1 MADAARIDRA
11 LMRLDVSLRR
21 RATAVIRW
29 PARAASNHL
38 AVQLD
43 FAAGMRILLPDHAG
57 NAYIPRR

>member
-1 MADAARIDRA
+1 
-11 LMRLDVSLRR
+11 MRLDVSLRR